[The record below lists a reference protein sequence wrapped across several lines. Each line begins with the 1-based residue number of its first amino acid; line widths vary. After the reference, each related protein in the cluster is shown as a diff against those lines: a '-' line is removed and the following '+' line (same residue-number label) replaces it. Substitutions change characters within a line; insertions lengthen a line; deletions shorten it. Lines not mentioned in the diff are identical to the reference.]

1 MTLFKKGK
9 LVFTGNLQ
17 QENNPETN
25 VPYFTARAL
34 VIEEEDGHFSGYV
47 ETLHIADLISRLS
60 HFIYDGV
67 NSREAHKLYT
77 WPLKLGDNNAWAESK
92 RLFLEQHV
100 MHFPIR
106 IHRVENENQIT
117 WEFIG
122 PEEFKKT
129 PPGLHATADFQHYLD
144 HQAEYF
150 FLRKEKN
157 DPK

>member
-9 LVFTGNLQ
+9 LVFTDSLQ
-17 QENNPETN
+17 QKKDPETN

-34 VIEEEDGHFSGYV
+34 VIAEDDDHTTGSI
-47 ETLHIADLISRLS
+47 ETLKITDLISKMS
-60 HFIYDGV
+60 HFVYDGV

-77 WPLKLGDNNAWAESK
+77 WPVNLGDSNAWAESK
-92 RLFLEQHV
+92 RSFLEQHV

-106 IHRVENENQIT
+106 LHKVENEDELT
-117 WEFIG
+117 WEFIS
-122 PEEFKKT
+122 PEEFKKS
-129 PPGLHATADFQHYLD
+129 PPDLQASADFQHYLD

-150 FLRKEKN
+150 FLRKERN

>member
-9 LVFTGNLQ
+9 LVFTDSLQ
-17 QENNPETN
+17 QENDPHTN
-25 VPYFTARAL
+25 VPYFTAKAL
-34 VIEEEDGHFSGYV
+34 VIAEEDGNYTGSI

-77 WPLKLGDNNAWAESK
+77 WPVNLGDNNAWAESK
-92 RLFLEQHV
+92 RSFLEQHV

-106 IHRVENENQIT
+106 IHRVENENQVT
-117 WEFIG
+117 WEFIT

-129 PPGLHATADFQHYLD
+129 PPDLLASADFQHYLD
-144 HQAEYF
+144 HQAEHF

-157 DPK
+157 DPI